1 MGSAPGAFIM
11 PTWNA
16 PGLFLRTSPSTGS
29 LEHKI
34 HMMVAME
41 VAVTSG
47 GSRTDARDAGDAA
60 KGFRSLRCVL
70 NNDEESAAVALVEA
84 AYDW

>member
-1 MGSAPGAFIM
+1 
-11 PTWNA
+11 
-16 PGLFLRTSPSTGS
+16 
-29 LEHKI
+29 
-34 HMMVAME
+34 MMVAME